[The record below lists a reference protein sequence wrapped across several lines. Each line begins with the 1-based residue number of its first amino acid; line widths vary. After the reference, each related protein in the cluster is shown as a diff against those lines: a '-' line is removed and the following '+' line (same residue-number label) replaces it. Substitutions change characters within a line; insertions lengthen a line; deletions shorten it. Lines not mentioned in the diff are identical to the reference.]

1 LTPRKLVFILNLM
14 KDYYEILGV
23 PRNATQ
29 EEIKRA
35 YRRLVL
41 KYHPDRNKSKE
52 AEEKFKEINEAY
64 AVLSDPEK
72 RRQYDAMGAAFHE
85 RYTTEDIFRGFD
97 IGDLFKDLG
106 FDTED
111 FFSYIFGRGA
121 RTTRRGYTYTDPF
134 SYVRTRHAP
143 VKGPDLIYEMTITL
157 EEAAKG
163 GEKTIAYERGGKTER
178 IIVKIPPGVKTGQKL
193 RLARKGEYSPT
204 GEPGDLYIRIRVL
217 EHPFFKR
224 EGDDLYIDRGI
235 TFTQAALGTTI
246 NVPTLNGKTLEV
258 KIPPG
263 TQSHTKL
270 RLRGYGM
277 PKLGGGRGDL
287 YVRVLLQVPKYLTPD
302 QRKLLEQLARL
313 GL

>member
-1 LTPRKLVFILNLM
+1 M
-14 KDYYEILGV
+14 YKDYYEILGV

-72 RRQYDAMGAAFHE
+72 RRQYDAMGAAGFHQQ
-85 RYTTEDIFRGFD
+85 YTTEDIFRNFD
-97 IGDLFKDLG
+97 IGDLFKDIG
-106 FDTED
+106 FSTDD
-111 FFSYIFGRGA
+111 LFSFLFGGHRG
-121 RTTRRGYTYTDPF
+121 TRQGGFRYHTGPFGYEHPR
-134 SYVRTRHAP
+134 SSP
-143 VKGPDLIYEMTITL
+143 VKGPDLIYELALSL

-163 GEKTIAYERGGKTER
+163 GEKTIAYERGGRTEK
-178 IIVKIPPGVKTGQKL
+178 IVVKIPPGVKTGQKL
-193 RLARKGEYSPT
+193 RLAGKGEFGPT
-204 GEPGDLYIRIRVL
+204 GLAGDLYIKIRVMD
-217 EHPFFKR
+217 HPIFKR
-224 EGDDLYIDRGI
+224 EGDDLYVDRVI
-235 TFTQAALGTTI
+235 TFSQAALGTTVR
-246 NVPTLNGKTLEV
+246 VPTLDGKTLEV

-270 RLRGYGM
+270 RLRGHGM
-277 PKLGGGRGDL
+277 PRLKEGGKGDL
-287 YVRVLLQVPKYLTPD
+287 YVRVIVQIPRYLTD
-302 QRKLLEQLARL
+302 EQRKLVEELAKL

>member
-1 LTPRKLVFILNLM
+1 MKV

-85 RYTTEDIFRGFD
+85 HYTTEDIFRGFD

-121 RTTRRGYTYTDPF
+121 RAGRRSYTYSDPF
-134 SYVRTRHAP
+134 SYVRARHAP
-143 VKGPDLIYEMTITL
+143 VKGPDLIYELAITL

-163 GEKTIAYERGGKTER
+163 GEKTIAYERGGRQER
-178 IIVKIPPGVKTGQKL
+178 IVVKIPPGVKTGQKL
-193 RLARKGEYSPT
+193 RLAGKGEYGPS
-204 GEPGDLYIRIRVL
+204 GIAGDLYIKIRIL
-217 EHPFFKR
+217 DHPLFIR
-224 EGDDLYIDRGI
+224 EGDDLYIDRTI

-246 NVPTLNGKTLEV
+246 NVPTIDGKTLEV

-263 TQSHTKL
+263 TQPNTKL
-270 RLRGYGM
+270 RLKGYGM
-277 PKLGGGRGDL
+277 PKLSGGRGDL
-287 YVRVLLQVPKYLTPD
+287 YVKVLIQVPRYLTSE
-302 QRKLLEQLARL
+302 QKRLLEELARL